1 MYSKVSII
9 IPLYNSDRF
18 LIESFQSI
26 ASQTYTN
33 WELIIVDDLSTD
45 DSYQIAQDLAATD
58 SRIIVFQLNSNSG
71 AAMARNKA
79 IELAKGRFIAFLDSD
94 DLWHPEKLEKQ
105 VNFMLKNEIAF
116 SYTVYEKIDEQGT
129 PYQTMFVPE
138 KINYN
143 SLLKTNVIGCLTAM
157 YDTEILGKVYMPTS
171 TKREDFATWLQI
183 LKKVDYAYGLNESLA
198 QYRVYD
204 AQSSS
209 KKVNMA
215 KENWRL
221 YKDIEKLGAIKSIYY
236 FAHYSIRGLLRS
248 KFPRIARV
256 LGVLN

>member
-1 MYSKVSII
+1 MNKVSII
-9 IPLYNSDRF
+9 TPLYDSSRW
-18 LIESFQSI
+18 LAKTYLSI
-26 ASQTYTN
+26 QNQTYQN

-45 DSYQIAQDLAATD
+45 DSYQIAQNLAATD
-58 SRIIVFQLNSNSG
+58 SRIKVFQLNSNGG

-94 DLWHPEKLEKQ
+94 DLWHSEKLEKQ

-116 SYTVYEKIDEQGT
+116 SYTAYEKIDEQGT
-129 PYQTMFVPE
+129 PYQTMLVPE

-183 LKKVDYAYGLNESLA
+183 LKKVEYAYGLNESLA

-215 KENWRL
+215 RENWRL
-221 YKDIEKLGAIKSIYY
+221 YKDIEKLGISKSVYY
-236 FAHYSIRGLLRS
+236 FAHYSIHGLLRS

-256 LGVLN
+256 LGVLS